1 MLKMRIKANNRRR
14 RAELGKSD
22 KECGSIYQYARQ
34 TNLLGCEETGEY
46 EERSNKAHRHPNIG
60 DDGALKTLFG
70 DDTHFDLLFSNVQ
83 FTI

>member
-1 MLKMRIKANNRRR
+1 MRIKANNRRW

-22 KECGSIYQYARQ
+22 EEGGSIYQYARQ

-46 EERSNKAHRHPNIG
+46 EERSNKAHRHPKIG